1 MEQKKAWVKP
11 EIKFLKA
18 KTLEDRPELLEDPVI
33 RAFYESWKERENKT
47 RESGA
52 VSIQPKIMD
61 SIIYQRRKVKK

>member
-1 MEQKKAWVKP
+1 MMMKFFNLGENQNGTEKAWVKP

-52 VSIQPKIMD
+52 VSIQP
-61 SIIYQRRKVKK
+61 

>member
-18 KTLEDRPELLEDPVI
+18 KTLEDRPELLDDPVI

-52 VSIQPKIMD
+52 VSIQP
-61 SIIYQRRKVKK
+61 

>member
-1 MEQKKAWVKP
+1 MKIKMEQKKAWVKP

-52 VSIQPKIMD
+52 VSIQP
-61 SIIYQRRKVKK
+61 

>member
-18 KTLEDRPELLEDPVI
+18 KTLEDRPEHLEDPVI

-52 VSIQPKIMD
+52 VSIQP
-61 SIIYQRRKVKK
+61 

>member
-52 VSIQPKIMD
+52 VTYSLKIMD

>member
-1 MEQKKAWVKP
+1 MMKFFNLGEDQNGTEKAWVKP

-52 VSIQPKIMD
+52 VSIQP
-61 SIIYQRRKVKK
+61 

>member
-52 VSIQPKIMD
+52 VSIQPQNNGFNNLSEKEG
-61 SIIYQRRKVKK
+61 

>member
-1 MEQKKAWVKP
+1 MMMKFFNLGEDQNGTEKSMGKA

-52 VSIQPKIMD
+52 VSIQP
-61 SIIYQRRKVKK
+61 